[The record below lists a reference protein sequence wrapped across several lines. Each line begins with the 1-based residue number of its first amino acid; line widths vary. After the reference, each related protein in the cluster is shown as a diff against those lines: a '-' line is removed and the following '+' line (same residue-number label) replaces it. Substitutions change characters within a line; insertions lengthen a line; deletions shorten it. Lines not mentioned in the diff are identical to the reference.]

1 MGRVAAAL
9 RALTGRGPRA
19 SALLRPPEEVAPVAR
34 ADEEVAPDAEPVEV
48 VEVVESVESVETPS
62 PSGEEAAALIDAARE
77 RLRATIAR
85 PADDDPA

>member
-9 RALTGRGPRA
+9 RALTGRGPRV
-19 SALLRPPEEVAPVAR
+19 SALLRPPEEVAPVAG
-34 ADEEVAPDAEPVEV
+34 ADEQVAPDAEPVEV
-48 VEVVESVESVETPS
+48 VESVEAPP

>member
-1 MGRVAAAL
+1 VGRVAAAL

-34 ADEEVAPDAEPVEV
+34 AEEEVAPDAEPIEV
-48 VEVVESVESVETPS
+48 VEVVESVEAPP